1 MTYEEAKDAIS
12 RIDAEVSAASAM
24 LQAFPK
30 GPMGLTPDEVKSSP
44 EWQAAKRLFD
54 VQFSRLRSLNGWYVK
69 AFKAEIRAARN
80 SRRSS

>member
-1 MTYEEAKDAIS
+1 MTFEEAKAAIAKVN
-12 RIDAEVSAASAM
+12 AEVDAASAA

-30 GPMGLTPDEVKSSP
+30 TGSMGLTPDHVKASP

-69 AFKAEIRAARN
+69 AFKAEIRAERAAR
-80 SRRSS
+80 